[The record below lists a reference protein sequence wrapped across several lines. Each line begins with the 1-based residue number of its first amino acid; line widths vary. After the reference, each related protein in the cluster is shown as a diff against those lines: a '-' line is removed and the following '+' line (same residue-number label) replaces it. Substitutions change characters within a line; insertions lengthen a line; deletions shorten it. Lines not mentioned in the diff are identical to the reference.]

1 MTEARDELAHIALV
15 PAEESE
21 AQDWPTEKLDRMVHA
36 AVAQMTGGLSPGAL
50 YQAYSDW
57 AAHLATSPGKQ
68 MHLANKAARKTLR
81 LALYVLNYAMTGR
94 VPASIVE
101 PLPQDRRFDGEA
113 WRRWPFCLYY
123 QAFLLNQQWWHKA
136 SVDVSGVTE
145 ANENIVSFVTRQL
158 LDLFSPANY
167 PLTNPEVQDAIIRE
181 NGQNLFRGFL
191 NFVEDWDLLGSDE
204 PPRGL
209 EQFKVGSNLA
219 VTPGNVIYR
228 NRLIELIQYRP
239 STDKVRPEPVLIVP
253 AWIMKYYIL
262 DLSDSNSL
270 VKYLTDQGFTVF
282 MISWKNP
289 DIADRDIGF
298 DDYRKLGVMDALDAI
313 ERISGG
319 AKVHGVGYCLGGTML
334 AIAAA
339 AMAGHRD
346 DRFKDLSFLA
356 AQVDFTEAGELKM
369 FINESQIA
377 FLEDMMA
384 EQGYLDTRQMSG
396 AFQLLR
402 SNDLIWSRLTRDYL
416 MGERAPMND
425 LMAWNADATR
435 LPARMHSQYL
445 RGLFLDNDLAEG
457 RHEVEGRKIAL
468 SDIRIPVFAVATE
481 WDHVAPWQ
489 SVYKFHLYTDTEVTF
504 VLTNGGHNTG
514 IVSEIGR
521 SNRHYRIATKNE
533 NDRYRGP
540 DRWFDETDQR
550 EGSWW
555 PAFADWLSAR
565 SGRAVAPPP
574 MGARNSGLQPL
585 CEAPGEYVLQ
595 K

>member
-1 MTEARDELAHIALV
+1 MTKSPDELTHEA
-15 PAEESE
+15 PAPVDETE
-21 AQDWPTEKLDRMVHA
+21 AQDWPAEKLDRMIHA

-68 MHLANKAARKTLR
+68 MHLANKTARKMQR

-101 PLPQDRRFDGEA
+101 PLPQDRRFDSEA
-113 WRRWPFCLYY
+113 WQRWPFCLYY

-136 SVDVSGVTE
+136 SVDVPGVTE
-145 ANENIVSFVTRQL
+145 AHENIVSFVARQL

-167 PLTNPEVQDAIIRE
+167 PLTNPEVMDATIRE
-181 NGQNLFRGFL
+181 SGQNLFRGYL
-191 NFVEDWDLLGSDE
+191 NFVEDWARRVNDRPPHGLG
-204 PPRGL
+204 
-209 EQFKVGSNLA
+209 QFAVGSNLA
-219 VTPGNVIYR
+219 VTPGSVIYR

-239 STDKVRPEPVLIVP
+239 STDRVRPEPVLIVP

-289 DIADRDIGF
+289 DVADRDIGF
-298 DDYRKLGVMDALDAI
+298 DDYRKLGVMEALDAV

-319 AKVHGVGYCLGGTML
+319 AKVHGVGYCLGGTLL

-339 AMAGHRD
+339 AMAGRGD

-356 AQVDFTEAGELKM
+356 AQVDFTEAGELKL

-384 EQGYLDTRQMSG
+384 EQGFLDTRQMAG

-402 SNDLIWSRLTRDYL
+402 SNDLIWSRLTHDYL
-416 MGERAPMND
+416 MGERTPMND

-445 RGLFLDNDLAEG
+445 RGLFLDNNLAEG

-468 SDIRIPVFAVATE
+468 SDISTPVFAVATE

-504 VLTNGGHNTG
+504 VLTNGGHNSG
-514 IVSEIGR
+514 IVSEIGH
-521 SNRHYRIATKNE
+521 SNRHYRIATKSDNQ
-533 NDRYRGP
+533 RYRGP
-540 DRWFDETDQR
+540 DRWFDETDPR

-565 SGRAVAPPP
+565 SGQAAAPPA
-574 MGARNSGLQPL
+574 MGAPEAGLQPL
-585 CEAPGEYVLQ
+585 CEAPGEYVLR